1 MGRRRAEAELRRDAE
16 FAAFTA
22 GAGGRLLHAAT
33 LLTGDPAEAE
43 RLLTAVLARVYADW
57 LRMRAED
64 PYEQARSELV
74 RRFACRP
81 WWRRPHGGALDRLSA
96 QERLVV
102 TMRFFEGIAEE
113 QTAAQL
119 GLPAERVHAIGAR
132 AAATLRSRPAPAPPA
147 PAAAPAG
154 APAPAPA
161 AAPALPPVRRAAVRA
176 RPAASPAATSPAP
189 SAPSAPVTPSPA
201 PGGAH
206 RADAAAEAG
215 PRAPARG
222 AAP

>member
-1 MGRRRAEAELRRDAE
+1 MTPHTGLPSHGDVGRRRADAELRRDAE

-74 RRFACRP
+74 RRFSCRP
-81 WWRRPHGGALDRLSA
+81 WWRRPHGGTLDRLSA

-132 AAATLRSRPAPAPPA
+132 AAATLRSRPQEHPPA
-147 PAAAPAG
+147 ALSG
-154 APAPAPA
+154 APGP
-161 AAPALPPVRRAAVRA
+161 
-176 RPAASPAATSPAP
+176 P
-189 SAPSAPVTPSPA
+189 SASGPPGTRGLPRTPSTAGTSDTPGTPSTSGTA
-201 PGGAH
+201 RASGAPRASGATRVEHPGGA
-206 RADAAAEAG
+206 
-215 PRAPARG
+215 P
-222 AAP
+222 